1 MKQAD
6 NCIFCKI
13 AQGQASAIKVFENE
27 HCLAFMDLYPA
38 NPGHTLVIC
47 KAHYSDIH
55 TLPADTLTA
64 TMHVVQRIAHALKQ
78 ALSPDGIRINQ
89 FNGAAA
95 GQTVFHYHVHLVPM
109 QTGQIKRSH
118 GRHPGDPA
126 ELAAIAE
133 RIRQALGE

>member
-13 AQGQASAIKVFENE
+13 SQGRAAAVKVYEDD
-27 HCLAFMDLYPA
+27 HCLAFMDIHPS

-47 KAHYSDIH
+47 KEHHSDIH
-55 TLPADTLTA
+55 TIPPDTLAA
-64 TMHVVQRIAHALKQ
+64 TMRVVQRIAQAIQRALT
-78 ALSPDGIRINQ
+78 PDGIRISQ

-109 QTGQIKRSH
+109 QAGQAKRTH
-118 GRHPGDPA
+118 GRGPGDPA